1 MFFHCKLGTSQC
13 TYFLPKLR
21 FSLRLDFFFGE
32 PSETTPENLL
42 LDYVYSSAN
51 ISKANRMLSSETG
64 YYSRFVSELELQ
76 TPN

>member
-13 TYFLPKLR
+13 TYFLPE
-21 FSLRLDFFFGE
+21 LRLSSRFDISFWE

-42 LDYVYSSAN
+42 LDYMYESAN

-64 YYSRFVSELELQ
+64 YYPRFVRELELQ